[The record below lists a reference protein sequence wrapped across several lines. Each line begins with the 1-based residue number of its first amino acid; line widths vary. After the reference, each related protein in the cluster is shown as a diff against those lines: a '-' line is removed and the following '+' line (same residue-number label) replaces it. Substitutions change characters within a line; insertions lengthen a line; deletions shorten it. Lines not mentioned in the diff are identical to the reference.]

1 MPKGALV
8 MDDFLHNLRTGKNKP
23 FDRNRKQFDN
33 NGYKNPDRQGPND
46 NRRKDTFQRSPP
58 VDHFPAIKKLL
69 ADITEGQRRQAEIDD
84 RRATAE
90 ERIASAMEK
99 IASGFFEKNPAAP
112 VAGLEK
118 KVDPV
123 SRSIPEAVKPAC
135 VIQPATP
142 DAVSLAENTDSALA
156 AINSGI
162 NRESVLEMI
171 GTLRK
176 EQLSYEKIARTLE
189 AQGIPTFSGKGAWH
203 SQTVSKL
210 CHQFYPSLSRET

>member
-1 MPKGALV
+1 

-33 NGYKNPDRQGPND
+33 NGYKNPDRQSPND
-46 NRRKDTFQRSPP
+46 NRRKEAFQRSPP

-69 ADITEGQRRQAEIDD
+69 GEITEGQRRQAEIDD

-99 IASGFFEKNPAAP
+99 IASCFSEKNPTAP
-112 VAGLEK
+112 VVDPEK
-118 KVDPV
+118 KNEPD
-123 SRSIPEAVKPAC
+123 SRIFPESVTPAR
-135 VIQPATP
+135 VFQPATT
-142 DAVSLAENTDSALA
+142 DAVSASENTDPAPD
-156 AINSGI
+156 AITPGI
-162 NRESVLEMI
+162 TRESVLEMI
-171 GTLRK
+171 GALRK
-176 EQLSYEKIARTLE
+176 EQLSFEKIARTLE

-210 CHQFYPSLSRET
+210 CHQFFPSLPG